1 MDNLWSK
8 VEIGIL
14 KKLYPAGH
22 TQEIADKIGRSL
34 VSVRYKAFR
43 MGIKRKRVRQEWP
56 VDEVKLLKKLFPT
69 TPNRQIAD
77 RLGRTIKEVRIKA
90 FFLDLGK
97 KDK

>member
-8 VEIGIL
+8 AEIGIL

-22 TQEIADKIGRSL
+22 TQEIADKTGRSL
-34 VSVRYKAFR
+34 PSIRYKAFR

-56 VDEVKLLKKLFPT
+56 AGEIKLFKKLFPT
-69 TPNRQIAD
+69 TPNRQIAE
-77 RLGRTIKEVRIKA
+77 RLGRTMKAVRIKA
-90 FFLDLGK
+90 FFLGLEK